1 MFTDGHSCLLLVTKI
16 ITGLVHVGTLACCPG
31 IQSIRVLLIC
41 WLRSHYA
48 CVYQDSHIRRRDY
61 VNATLITCLNLGL
74 LSWHS
79 IHQSPAYLLAPKP
92 LCVRVPGFTH
102 SQTRLCQ
109 RYFDHMPVISIGAK
123 LGIYECQKQFKF
135 RHWNCS
141 SNHEESAFG
150 PVTLTGSREASFAHA
165 ISAAG
170 VVHALSRS
178 CKQARLYSCGCSQ
191 ADRPEKLHRDWIWG
205 GCGDNIAY
213 AYRFAKAFID
223 VREKEKSYPRHSSE
237 LARMLMNLHN
247 NRAGRLAVYKLASVA
262 CKCHGVSGSCS
273 MRTCWTQLSPFPR
286 VGSYLRQSYD
296 EAIKAVYKLA
306 SVACKC
312 HGVSGSCSMR
322 TCWTQLSPFPR
333 VGSYLRQSYDEA
345 IKVKFNRRGTKLRR
359 SNRQTERI
367 TPDHLTYL
375 DESPDYC
382 NHDPI
387 GGIPGTRDRECIPD
401 STDGTSCAELCCNR
415 GSRVL
420 LREVKEKCYCQFHW
434 CCRVECKTCIR
445 TEEYHVCN

>member
-1 MFTDGHSCLLLVTKI
+1 MESAKSTTVEVQTLPVYPNTSKPGVVWTKGSI
-16 ITGLVHVGTLACCPG
+16 
-31 IQSIRVLLIC
+31 SIRIRLCLV
-41 WLRSHYA
+41 WLMLGHTSVEFSTALGNLGYWW
-48 CVYQDSHIRRRDY
+48 
-61 VNATLITCLNLGL
+61 NLGL

-296 EAIKAVYKLA
+296 EAIK
-306 SVACKC
+306 
-312 HGVSGSCSMR
+312 VS
-322 TCWTQLSPFPR
+322 
-333 VGSYLRQSYDEA
+333 
-345 IKVKFNRRGTKLRR
+345 
-359 SNRQTERI
+359 
-367 TPDHLTYL
+367 
-375 DESPDYC
+375 
-382 NHDPI
+382 
-387 GGIPGTRDRECIPD
+387 
-401 STDGTSCAELCCNR
+401 
-415 GSRVL
+415 
-420 LREVKEKCYCQFHW
+420 
-434 CCRVECKTCIR
+434 
-445 TEEYHVCN
+445 